1 VTDHQAKTPAR
12 AETSHVMNHMKGA
25 CLSFDAL
32 LQVCRLDAELFV
44 FDLGPPFFLEQRW
57 A

>member
-44 FDLGPPFFLEQRW
+44 SDLGPPFFLEQRW